1 MDLITFIQNK
11 YPDMIEM
18 YHLGKHEW
26 VDLEGK
32 QHKEFCIHS
41 PAFIAFPQKDITYEE
56 SGLTIEIY
64 GKHFNLSLWKT
75 QCITHTNIRERK

>member
-1 MDLITFIQNK
+1 VFIDLLTYIQEN

-32 QHKEFCIHS
+32 QHKDYCIHS
-41 PAFIAFPQKDITYEE
+41 PAFIAFPQK
-56 SGLTIEIY
+56 GLPM
-64 GKHFNLSLWKT
+64 
-75 QCITHTNIRERK
+75 RKQALL